1 MSNYLFIL
9 SVDNLIDI
17 VGYYSKI
24 IISKKG

>member
-9 SVDNLIDI
+9 SVDNLLDI

-24 IISKKG
+24 NNI